1 MEQGKRRIVLSSS
14 LLSRAAAQGDLGIV
28 KHLLARGVSIDNP
41 KALLTEAVRGGNPE
55 LLGFLMILGPDI
67 EGEKDHALVQASF
80 QGKLDM
86 VKLLVALGA
95 DVNTDDGLALSSA
108 VDRGHFS
115 VVRYLVSQGADVK
128 ENAPK
133 LLLTASHTNIPM
145 FEYLLEAF
153 DPTITSVEDIPVV
166 SYEDEFISDETDL
179 HLQNKQL
186 LPSILTIGHPLSSLI
201 SGYY

>member
-14 LLSRAAAQGDLGIV
+14 LLSRAAAQGDLGIL
-28 KHLLARGVSIDNP
+28 KHLLARGVRVNNP

-67 EGEKDHALVQASF
+67 EKDHALVQASF

-128 ENAPK
+128 EDAPE

-153 DPTITSVEDIPVV
+153 DPTITSVEDIPVA
-166 SYEDEFISDETDL
+166 SYEDEFISDEADL

-186 LPSILTIGHPLSSLI
+186 LPSILTVGHPLSSLI